1 LEIIVPITYK
11 KKFYKIIENKTIF
24 MYILS
29 LYLKIDYK
37 IIEENII
44 FDESTIIY
52 NDTIVKITLSNYVNL
67 KKINSTKFKYLEIN
81 FVKNYNAFFE
91 DMIYVK
97 KFDNVEVHYINLE
110 VILKQIYSKNR
121 IELNNFERLIILL
134 TTTNRYEMKS
144 VINNKYLYFIYK
156 KTLELNNK
164 EIRLEY
170 QKDIK
175 EIVDFDYYKREIINE
190 IKLRLIKYLD
200 IAKVE
205 EVLDL

>member
-175 EIVDFDYYKREIINE
+175 EIVDFDYYKREIINQ

>member
-1 LEIIVPITYK
+1 MKIIVPITYE

-134 TTTNRYEMKS
+134 TTTNRDEMKS